1 MAREYISVGFHYLG
15 TIGITLYVGV
25 VRFAMQQASSPLLLA
40 FRTSSTST
48 VSSCRPNS
56 IRTSGFCLGCLKL
69 LPTAPLF
76 EGSSASCCVLISP
89 QIGLIFC
96 TDVHYQCVKRRTKF
110 GDCQMIVAKDIDHAS
125 WHRCRN
131 LAVLVKKRRPRC
143 TQMRSASLE
152 T

>member
-1 MAREYISVGFHYLG
+1 MPVAYPCPARRRCQLRLSRQRTF
-15 TIGITLYVGV
+15 GILPLSDL
-25 VRFAMQQASSPLLLA
+25 QSSFCL
-40 FRTSSTST
+40 RY
-48 VSSCRPNS
+48 